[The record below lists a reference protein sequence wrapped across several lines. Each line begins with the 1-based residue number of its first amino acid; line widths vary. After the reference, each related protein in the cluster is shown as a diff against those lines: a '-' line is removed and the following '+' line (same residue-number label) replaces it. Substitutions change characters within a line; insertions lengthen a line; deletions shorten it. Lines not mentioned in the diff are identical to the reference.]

1 MSQFRTVSAANK
13 NFQDILD
20 MPNYSLMSW
29 VPKTG
34 KNKQIQRRPK
44 KLGPIKVFF
53 HIKVHV
59 KERLGSLNEVCEG
72 VPGVKNPTKKC
83 CWP

>member
-1 MSQFRTVSAANK
+1 
-13 NFQDILD
+13 
-20 MPNYSLMSW
+20 MPNYSLISW

-34 KNKQIQRRPK
+34 KNKKIQQRPK
-44 KLGPIKVFF
+44 KLGPIKIF
-53 HIKVHV
+53 HIKRHM

-72 VPGVKNPTKKC
+72 ITGVKNHTKKC